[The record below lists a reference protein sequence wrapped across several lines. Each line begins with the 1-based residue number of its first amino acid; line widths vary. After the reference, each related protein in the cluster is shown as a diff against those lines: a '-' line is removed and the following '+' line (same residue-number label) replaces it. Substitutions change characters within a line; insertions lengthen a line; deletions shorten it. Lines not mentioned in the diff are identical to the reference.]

1 VAALDFN
8 LNDADEKDAEGGGG
22 PVAPRGR
29 YMLQIVE
36 GDIKENSKGT
46 GLLYE
51 FKAEITE
58 GEFQGTHVYERLNV
72 RNTNATAQKIAQ
84 AQLKALTLACG
95 LDPSTTTDTDHLL
108 YQPFQADL
116 DIERYTPKGKTEEK
130 ERNTFKRFIHAGN
143 AETTP
148 PGKDEP
154 AANDNAKQNTTAANN
169 NTPKTNPSTAR
180 STGNAGT
187 SATTTTPPWK
197 RNAS

>member
-51 FKAEITE
+51 FKAEIIE
-58 GEFQGTHVYERLNV
+58 GEFQGTKVYERLNV
-72 RNTNATAQKIAQ
+72 RNNNATAQKIAQ

-95 LDPSTTTDTDHLL
+95 LDPATTTDTDHLL
-108 YQPFQADL
+108 YQPFQADI
-116 DIERYTPKGKTEEK
+116 DIETYTPQGKTETR
-130 ERNTFKRFIHAGN
+130 ERNIFKRYIHAGN
-143 AETTP
+143 ADTTP
-148 PGKDEP
+148 PGKSEP
-154 AANDNAKQNTTAANN
+154 VANDNAKQNTTPANN
-169 NTPKTNPSTAR
+169 NVKTNPSTAR

-187 SATTTTPPWK
+187 SSTATTPPWK